1 MSPKKK
7 LTDVSDLAHF
17 GLTHSSFWNFRAMA
31 LQRSENSFRFIY
43 KSKDEVQQTNQK
55 NTHTT
60 NDSNHNIFLL
70 QCPSLVKNSLKYKEK
85 KKQILLFFQIIRLH
99 YW

>member
-7 LTDVSDLAHF
+7 LTDVSDLGHF

-31 LQRSENSFRFIY
+31 LQRSKNSFRFIY

-60 NDSNHNIFLL
+60 NVI
-70 QCPSLVKNSLKYKEK
+70 
-85 KKQILLFFQIIRLH
+85 ITTFFFYNVHL
-99 YW
+99 